1 MKRIVIWGAGNYA
14 EHVYNMINREV
25 CIIEGIIDS
34 DQGKQGKL
42 WKNDIMIFSP
52 DCLSRLEYDYIIL
65 SMMQYKSVENQCI
78 EMKISR
84 EKIIA
89 YWNDLDGDGIFKNQ
103 ALEILKEQKKR
114 RIYETRLD
122 SAPFEWGLKRIPHI
136 ESGEKLLR
144 KMIYDRS
151 SLCRFGD
158 GEFEIMRG
166 KNRPWFQTGSDSL
179 RNRLNEVIHSK
190 NEMINIAIAQ
200 NFLCLE
206 NLKEEAADE
215 IREYMAFQTRADIIK
230 MLDMNRIYY
239 DTYVTRPYIIYKDR
253 KNADTIF
260 PLFKQLWKSRS
271 VIMVEG
277 KYARNGINNDLFD
290 DSDNIKRVVCPPQ
303 NAWSKYDEIRK
314 QVLNV
319 AEKQDLICI
328 SLGPAATVLAYD
340 LASMG
345 YQSIDMGQL
354 DNEYEWYLMRA
365 KERSAIKGKMVAE
378 VADNSTVEAFINE
391 VYSSQIVAVIE

>member
-14 EHVYNMINREV
+14 EHVYDMINRET
-25 CIIEGIIDS
+25 CTIEGIIDS

-42 WKNDIMIFSP
+42 WKNSIMIFSP
-52 DCLSRLEYDYIIL
+52 ERLSRLEYDYIVL
-65 SMMQYKSVENQCI
+65 SMKKYKSVENQCI
-78 EMKISR
+78 EMRISR

-89 YWNDLDGDGIFKNQ
+89 YWKDSDENGIFKNQ
-103 ALEILKEQKKR
+103 ALELLKEQKKR
-114 RIYETRLD
+114 RIYENRLD
-122 SAPFEWGLKRIPHI
+122 SAPYEWGLKRIPHI

-166 KNRPWFQTGSDSL
+166 KNRPWFQIGSDSL
-179 RNRLNEVIHSK
+179 KERLNEVIHSQ

-200 NFLCLE
+200 NFSGLE
-206 NLKEEAADE
+206 KLKEDAADE
-215 IREYMAFQTRADIIK
+215 IRDYMAFQTRADIIE
-230 MLDMNRIYY
+230 MLDMNRVYY
-239 DTYVTRPYIIYKDR
+239 DTYVTRPYIIYKDG
-253 KNADTIF
+253 KNADIIF
-260 PLFKQLWKSRS
+260 PLFKRLWKNRS

-290 DSDNIKRVVCPPQ
+290 GADSIKRVICPPQ

-314 QVLNV
+314 QIINI
-319 AEKQDLICI
+319 AEKEELICV

-340 LASMG
+340 LAEMG
-345 YQSIDMGQL
+345 YQSVDIGQL
-354 DNEYEWYLMRA
+354 DNEYEWYLMSA
-365 KERSAIKGKMVAE
+365 KKRSAIRGKMVAE
-378 VADNSTVEAFINE
+378 VADNSTVEAFVNE
-391 VYSSQIVAVIE
+391 IYSSQIVAAIE

>member
-14 EHVYNMINREV
+14 EHVYDMINRET
-25 CIIEGIIDS
+25 CTIEGIIDS

-42 WKNDIMIFSP
+42 WKNSIMIFSP
-52 DCLSRLEYDYIIL
+52 ERLSRLEYDYIVL
-65 SMMQYKSVENQCI
+65 SMKKYKSVENQCI
-78 EMKISR
+78 EMRISR

-89 YWNDLDGDGIFKNQ
+89 YWKDSDENGIFKSQ
-103 ALEILKEQKKR
+103 ALELLKEQKKR
-114 RIYETRLD
+114 RIYENRLD
-122 SAPFEWGLKRIPHI
+122 SAPYEWGLKRIPHI

-166 KNRPWFQTGSDSL
+166 KNRPWFQIGSDSL
-179 RNRLNEVIHSK
+179 KERLNEVIHSQ

-200 NFLCLE
+200 NFSGLE
-206 NLKEEAADE
+206 KLKEDAADE
-215 IREYMAFQTRADIIK
+215 IRDYMAFQTRADIIE
-230 MLDMNRIYY
+230 MLDMNRVYY
-239 DTYVTRPYIIYKDR
+239 DTYVTRPYIIYKDG
-253 KNADTIF
+253 KNADIIF
-260 PLFKQLWKSRS
+260 PLFKRLWKNRS

-290 DSDNIKRVVCPPQ
+290 GADSIKRVICPPQ

-314 QVLNV
+314 QIINI
-319 AEKQDLICI
+319 AEKEELICV

-340 LASMG
+340 LAEMG
-345 YQSIDMGQL
+345 YQSVDIGQL
-354 DNEYEWYLMRA
+354 DNEYEWYLMSA
-365 KERSAIKGKMVAE
+365 KKRSAIRGKMVAE
-378 VADNSTVEAFINE
+378 VADNSTVEAFVNE
-391 VYSSQIVAVIE
+391 IYSSQIVGAIE

>member
-14 EHVYNMINREV
+14 EHVYDMINRET
-25 CIIEGIIDS
+25 CTIEGIIDS

-42 WKNDIMIFSP
+42 WKNSIMIFSP
-52 DCLSRLEYDYIIL
+52 ERLSRLEYDYIVL
-65 SMMQYKSVENQCI
+65 SMKKYKSVENQCI
-78 EMKISR
+78 EMRISR

-89 YWNDLDGDGIFKNQ
+89 YWKDSDENGIFKNQ
-103 ALEILKEQKKR
+103 ALELLKEQKKR
-114 RIYETRLD
+114 RIYENRLD
-122 SAPFEWGLKRIPHI
+122 SAPYEWGLKRIPHI

-166 KNRPWFQTGSDSL
+166 KNRPWFQIGSDSL
-179 RNRLNEVIHSK
+179 KERLNEVIHSQ

-200 NFLCLE
+200 NFSGLE
-206 NLKEEAADE
+206 KLKEDAADE
-215 IREYMAFQTRADIIK
+215 IRDYMAFQTRADIIE
-230 MLDMNRIYY
+230 MLDMNRVYC
-239 DTYVTRPYIIYKDR
+239 DTYVTRPYIIYKDG
-253 KNADTIF
+253 KNADIIF
-260 PLFKQLWKSRS
+260 PLFKRLWKNRS

-290 DSDNIKRVVCPPQ
+290 GADSIKRVICPPQ

-314 QVLNV
+314 QIINI
-319 AEKQDLICI
+319 AEKEELICV

-340 LASMG
+340 LAEMG
-345 YQSIDMGQL
+345 YQSVDIGQL
-354 DNEYEWYLMRA
+354 DNEYEWYLMSA
-365 KERSAIKGKMVAE
+365 KKRSAIRGKMVAE
-378 VADNSTVEAFINE
+378 VADNSTVEAFVNE
-391 VYSSQIVAVIE
+391 IYSSQIVAAIE